1 MQTSLSTRGSRSRR
15 RWTEPGVD
23 LQDPP
28 PPGAR
33 TSRGLHVAVAHP
45 DVPAPPRLLP
55 PPLPAEPAVR
65 RSQAR
70 RVAERGFDR
79 ERARVHRSI
88 VTTREFVSFCRTTT
102 RAPTSALRH
111 LRLYCCITVGIGHG
125 YDAPSCTTVLRTPPR
140 CTGSASTYC
149 ARERRAG
156 CEAQKFIFLHRDIR
170 LDGAWRPVPA
180 CFRLYYISTCLALS
194 ESLCRRSTGNHPN
207 V

>member
-1 MQTSLSTRGSRSRR
+1 M
-15 RWTEPGVD
+15 D

-45 DVPAPPRLLP
+45 DVPAPPP
-55 PPLPAEPAVR
+55 PPPPTAPSRASCAPVANY

-102 RAPTSALRH
+102 RAPTSSLRY
-111 LRLYCCITVGIGHG
+111 LRLYSCITVGIAPRIRRTEL
-125 YDAPSCTTVLRTPPR
+125 YDRVTYTAAVTPVVLVLTVLESAELGVKPR
-140 CTGSASTYC
+140 NSYFCAEKSGSTEHGTGYLRVSPAV
-149 ARERRAG
+149 
-156 CEAQKFIFLHRDIR
+156 LHGTVQTEYR
-170 LDGAWRPVPA
+170 
-180 CFRLYYISTCLALS
+180 
-194 ESLCRRSTGNHPN
+194 
-207 V
+207 